1 MCFLVPAAG
10 RLPMRQSAPL
20 SRRRCLQRCLLIPL
34 EKVCEGWHSCSWT
47 LPCQDISSR
56 MTRRYIVD
64 LYRPNFWPAKE
75 FLMSVR
81 ARKWN
86 PTKFVEQWR
95 WNYIF
100 CIRWIAFLSLTLR
113 TSMDQ
118 YGVYRCLLEE
128 MITWTVMIKC
138 LGMRPRLEPVTLR
151 ATHARCPRSNGLRH
165 ELTQTILKGFKLN
178 LGLIFILGIVAW
190 VQIPQP
196 TSTH

>member
-20 SRRRCLQRCLLIPL
+20 SRRRCLQRCLLILL

-47 LPCQDISSR
+47 LPCQDISYR

-86 PTKFVEQWR
+86 PTKFVEKR
-95 WNYIF
+95 CWNYIF
-100 CIRWIAFLSLTLR
+100 CERWIAFLSLTLR

-118 YGVYRCLLEE
+118 YGVYR
-128 MITWTVMIKC
+128 
-138 LGMRPRLEPVTLR
+138 RLVY
-151 ATHARCPRSNGLRH
+151 PRSIWRHDSVNGNDKMSRD
-165 ELTQTILKGFKLN
+165 EAETRTCD
-178 LGLIFILGIVAW
+178 VTRDTRP
-190 VQIPQP
+190 V
-196 TSTH
+196 STL